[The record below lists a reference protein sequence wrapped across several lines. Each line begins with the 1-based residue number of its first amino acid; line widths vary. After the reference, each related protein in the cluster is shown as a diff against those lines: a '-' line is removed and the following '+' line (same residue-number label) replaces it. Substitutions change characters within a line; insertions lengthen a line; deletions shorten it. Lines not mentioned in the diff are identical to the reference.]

1 MSFIVVV
8 MELVVTIL
16 VKRQQEMHSKVE
28 VIGVRQHQEERPGT
42 YMEIL
47 EINTSFSR
55 PVTEYEVVCDPPP
68 SNIDQPAESGSVPAV
83 QSITTGGE
91 DVDDSAYEKLNLQ
104 TNSKD
109 IHMYE
114 HVMHSNNT
122 PD

>member
-1 MSFIVVV
+1 M
-8 MELVVTIL
+8 
-16 VKRQQEMHSKVE
+16 
-28 VIGVRQHQEERPGT
+28 
-42 YMEIL
+42 
-47 EINTSFSR
+47 
-55 PVTEYEVVCDPPP
+55 
-68 SNIDQPAESGSVPAV
+68 PAV

-91 DVDDSAYEKLNLQ
+91 DVDNSAYEKLNLQ